1 MGFIKSRYVSEV
13 TFVDS
18 LSTDDDLRDLTLR
31 IETEGAGKYLKLS
44 NGLQGGD
51 IWFYHPDDLK
61 RLYETAVQLWAQGDA
76 ISDSTVIERPQ
87 FYDVAGAAIQPLQAG
102 AGAEI
107 PPLRPNTEAE
117 RAFLL
122 SALGRIQETT
132 KDSHPVAY
140 GIAESAIAR
149 VSGGG
154 GSEV

>member
-87 FYDVAGAAIQPLQAG
+87 FYDVAGRPSSHCKPGRVLKSRRCG
-102 AGAEI
+102 LI
-107 PPLRPNTEAE
+107 PKQ
-117 RAFLL
+117 
-122 SALGRIQETT
+122 SAHSFCL
-132 KDSHPVAY
+132 H
-140 GIAESAIAR
+140 
-149 VSGGG
+149 
-154 GSEV
+154 